1 MSDKGT
7 DAKLVESLRWYVE
20 TDDNPLKSEDMSD
33 AADRLV
39 QYHDEV
45 TIVLGLLDG
54 LTDQRGVERV
64 AGISKDLQ
72 CLLDIGSTTAVA
84 SKCIMDQL
92 ATMRTC
98 RDRLREL
105 VNGPV

>member
-1 MSDKGT
+1 MASDDKQT
-7 DAKLVESLRWYVE
+7 DAELIKSLRWYVE

-54 LTDQRGVERV
+54 LADQWGDETVFRR
-64 AGISKDLQ
+64 
-72 CLLDIGSTTAVA
+72 
-84 SKCIMDQL
+84 
-92 ATMRTC
+92 C

-105 VNGPV
+105 VK